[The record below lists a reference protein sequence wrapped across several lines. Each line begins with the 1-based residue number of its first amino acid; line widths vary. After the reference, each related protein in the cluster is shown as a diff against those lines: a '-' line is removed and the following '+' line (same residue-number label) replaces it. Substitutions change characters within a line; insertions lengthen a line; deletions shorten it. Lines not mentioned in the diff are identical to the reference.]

1 MLSPG
6 VFLALRSGEG
16 VADALAPFLRRGAIP
31 SPAELASALG
41 PYAAEQAAMLAASSD
56 LVLYFYDGRMPAL
69 MRARRGW
76 VGEGAGVGKSAAH
89 LHIELPIALPASRV
103 PTT

>member
-41 PYAAEQAAMLAASSD
+41 PYAAEQAAMLAALSD

-69 MRARRGW
+69 MCARRGW
-76 VGEGAGVGKSAAH
+76 IGECPSFVKNPAQ
-89 LHIELPIALPASRV
+89 LHIERHIALPASRSRS
-103 PTT
+103 